1 MKRQPIIMNSPIP
14 SSSSAQMVYQK
25 NIRVPV
31 TNFVQSNHQQL
42 TYVPIQNIN
51 GVKGMPVMQGKRPAE
66 LGDETE
72 SKKIKTE

>member
-31 TNFVQSNHQQL
+31 TNFVQSNQQQL

-66 LGDETE
+66 LGDETG